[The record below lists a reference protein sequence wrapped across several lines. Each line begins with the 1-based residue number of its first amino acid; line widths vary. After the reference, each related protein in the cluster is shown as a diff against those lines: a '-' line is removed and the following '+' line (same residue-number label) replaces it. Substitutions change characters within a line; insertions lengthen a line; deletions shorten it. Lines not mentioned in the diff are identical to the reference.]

1 MNENVAVPGRQ
12 RKNPRYRM
20 RVIDHAARKAPRA
33 DIVYSDNADEVVNC
47 AQSDAIIGESPG

>member
-1 MNENVAVPGRQ
+1 MTVPRRQ

-20 RVIDHAARKAPRA
+20 RVVDHAARKAPRA